1 MKCSNY
7 VGETLDMAR
16 ELGVKGILFI
26 SHIGKFVKVAGGIMN
41 THSRQADSRSELMA
55 ANAIRAGADLETA
68 KEILDTIT
76 TEQSVEIL
84 KRKGYLEATMK
95 EISDRVE
102 FYLNKRAGEQLEV
115 GTILF
120 PMYMESW
127 QKPRSSGTRPKNHEA
142 GRKKYTIN
150 VQIKNRNQINRKTRR
165 KNYEWNIIWTWSGT
179 GRSGTA
185 DTESPSS
192 DPRESCDCSTR
203 QRYKASVAYQIVK
216 GAYPKLD
223 EKN

>member
-1 MKCSNY
+1 
-7 VGETLDMAR
+7 
-16 ELGVKGILFI
+16 
-26 SHIGKFVKVAGGIMN
+26 MN

-120 PMYMESW
+120 SNVYGKLAETSKVPNSPENY
-127 QKPRSSGTRPKNHEA
+127 EA
-142 GRKKYTIN
+142 GKKKHRIN
-150 VQIKNRNQINRKTRR
+150 VQIKNRNQINRKNEE
-165 KNYEWNIIWTWSGT
+165 K
-179 GRSGTA
+179 
-185 DTESPSS
+185 
-192 DPRESCDCSTR
+192 
-203 QRYKASVAYQIVK
+203 
-216 GAYPKLD
+216 KL
-223 EKN
+223 

>member
-1 MKCSNY
+1 
-7 VGETLDMAR
+7 MAR

-120 PMYMESW
+120 SNVYGKLAETSKVPEL
-127 QKPRSSGTRPKNHEA
+127 A
-142 GRKKYTIN
+142 RKIMKQAEKKHTIN

-192 DPRESCDCSTR
+192 DPRESCDRSTR
-203 QRYKASVAYQIVK
+203 QRYKSQCRLSDRKRSISK
-216 GAYPKLD
+216 TG
-223 EKN
+223 